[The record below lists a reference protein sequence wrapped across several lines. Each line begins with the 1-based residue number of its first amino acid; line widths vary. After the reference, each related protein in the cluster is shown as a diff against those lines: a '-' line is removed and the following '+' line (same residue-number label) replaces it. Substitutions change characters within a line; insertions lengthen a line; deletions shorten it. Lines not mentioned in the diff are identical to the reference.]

1 MRFWP
6 WLEIYRRVTILG
18 GMKTTLLFL
27 VGALLVLTSCRNGR
41 GGPVE
46 RAGRSVDNA
55 VDWAGYGVRRAGE
68 GIQRAAR

>member
-1 MRFWP
+1 
-6 WLEIYRRVTILG
+6 
-18 GMKTTLLFL
+18 MKTTLLLL

>member
-1 MRFWP
+1 M
-6 WLEIYRRVTILG
+6 LG
-18 GMKTTLLFL
+18 GMKTTLLLL

>member
-1 MRFWP
+1 MLHR
-6 WLEIYRRVTILG
+6 
-18 GMKTTLLFL
+18 MKTTLLFL
-27 VGALLVLTSCRNGR
+27 VGAFLVLTSCRNGR